1 MFTMSNN
8 VQYFRGANLIKRYAN
23 QWGDDSQKLIAEKSK
38 LLNELSK
45 KLKILNNDQT
55 YFIEN
60 FSEISLDPLELDE
73 YIPQTH
79 ALSSSTLLIFSWD
92 CITPFMH
99 AVIDS
104 DNHAFKT
111 VKQKLNIT
119 NTESFRIENA
129 RSDGAFFPKFG
140 KKMPLLN
147 ECSFFQPGSFK
158 HMINRDGAHIGLLI
172 DKVQNENAIEIN
184 KFSQSMLEASEDD
197 TFHGNKKKT
206 EMLRKDT
213 GYNRLCASIESTQ
226 TALLQILS
234 HTFDNPGNMYTD
246 VYIFVNPILPA
257 DNYTVQ
263 MSILAIKSTI
273 FSFLI
278 HMKDDSDFY
287 VPKFKLITLEAK
299 TGYCCKEYYLPSKE
313 AISLAKNK
321 VCCIYL
327 FLFISNP
334 IIF

>member
-1 MFTMSNN
+1 MFTTSN

-23 QWGDDSQKLIAEKSK
+23 RWVSDAQKLSDEESK
-38 LLNELSK
+38 LNSEIAK

-55 YFIEN
+55 YLIEN
-60 FSEISLDPLELDE
+60 FGEISLDPLDLEE

-79 ALSSSTLLIFSWD
+79 VLSPSTLFIFSWD

-129 RSDGAFFPKFG
+129 RSDQAFFPKFG
-140 KKMPLLN
+140 KKLPLLN

-184 KFSQSMLEASEDD
+184 KFSQSMLESSEDD
-197 TFHGNKKKT
+197 TFQGNRKKT
-206 EMLRKDT
+206 EMLKKDT
-213 GYNRLCASIESTQ
+213 GYNRLLASIESTQ

-234 HTFDNPGNMYTD
+234 HTYDNPGNVYTD
-246 VYIFVNPILPA
+246 VYIFTNPILPP

-278 HMKDDSDFY
+278 HMKDDVDFN

-321 VCCIYL
+321 VCYIYVYI
-327 FLFISNP
+327 FSFFIYS
-334 IIF
+334 